1 MTTFYKKV
9 GKRYFP
15 VSEYDSDL
23 LSAYPEGTHLT
34 ICIPGKSS
42 RRYYIEPAFAPMIA
56 AGSYAEEAI
65 VQVIMEKLSLSPQK
79 YPLTI
84 EQKKAWENFK
94 EVMGE
99 DRSRLSSGS
108 IMEAVRAGVNAM
120 AEVAA
125 ELLENPALQNSY
137 DSFILLSKLTRG
149 K

>member
-9 GKRYFP
+9 GKRYIP
-15 VSEYDSDL
+15 VSQFDSEL
-23 LSAYPEGTHLT
+23 LSAYPNGTHLT

-42 RRYYIEPAFAPMIA
+42 RRFNIEPAFAPMIA
-56 AGSYAEEAI
+56 AGGYAEEAI
-65 VQVIMEKLSLSPQK
+65 AQVMMEKLSLSPQK

-99 DRSRLSSGS
+99 DNCRLSSGS
-108 IMEAVRAGVNAM
+108 IMEAVRAGVNVM
-120 AEVAA
+120 AEEAK

-137 DSFILLSKLTRG
+137 DNFILLSKLTRG